1 MPQCRALITQ
11 WFVIRNII
19 ILIVVVK
26 NKIIKS
32 EINTNNKM
40 NIKVIII
47 HDVSKEFIDSGR
59 LHTVDRLR
67 LGSQQT
73 KPIKYI

>member
-1 MPQCRALITQ
+1 
-11 WFVIRNII
+11 
-19 ILIVVVK
+19 
-26 NKIIKS
+26 
-32 EINTNNKM
+32 M